1 MFGKRKKGHAIE
13 VTKLASLIAEGV
25 EVTGDIAFASGM
37 RIDGR
42 VNGNVIGR
50 SSVSDDDVGTRGVT
64 LLVLS
69 DSGHI
74 EGSVRC
80 GDAVVNGTVTGDL
93 DVEHFLELQANARVR
108 GTIRYRQLQMDVGA
122 VVHGQLVKVEA
133 PATNVVELAGEALA
147 ERAAGG

>member
-25 EVTGDIAFASGM
+25 EVTGDVAFGSGM

-42 VNGNVIGR
+42 VNGNVLGR
-50 SSVSDDDVGTRGVT
+50 TTTEPNGKGGA

-69 DSGHI
+69 NTGHI
-74 EGSVRC
+74 EGRVRC
-80 GDAVVNGTVTGDL
+80 GDAVINGTVSGDL
-93 DVEHFLELQANARVR
+93 DVEHFLELQSNARVS

-122 VVHGQLVKVEA
+122 VVQGQLVKIEA
-133 PATNVVELAGEALA
+133 PSATVVELEQPA
-147 ERAAGG
+147 ERSVAAG

>member
-25 EVTGDIAFASGM
+25 EVTGDVAFGSGM

-50 SSVSDDDVGTRGVT
+50 TTTEASGKGGA

-69 DSGHI
+69 NTGHV

-80 GDAVVNGTVTGDL
+80 GDAVINGTVTGDL
-93 DVEHFLELQANARVR
+93 DVEHFLELQSNARVS

-122 VVHGQLVKVEA
+122 VVQGQLVKIEA
-133 PATNVVELAGEALA
+133 PSATVVELEKPP
-147 ERAAGG
+147 ERAAASG